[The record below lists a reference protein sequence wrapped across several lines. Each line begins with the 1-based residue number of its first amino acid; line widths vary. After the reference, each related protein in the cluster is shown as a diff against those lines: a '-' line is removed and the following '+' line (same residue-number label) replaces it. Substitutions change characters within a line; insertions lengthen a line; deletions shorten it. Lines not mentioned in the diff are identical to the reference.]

1 MDIKRPSAD
10 IHLNPAAG
18 FEELMELLSLVSAC
32 VGGLPFPFY
41 LPSLPPISP
50 SRSLPVCSTVP
61 DIVAYSVLVCNITH
75 TCGTHWH
82 MPFISGAEDVNLCR
96 QQEARETVNCC
107 NTEDTHTHTHTHA
120 HTHSHAR
127 CGF

>member
-41 LPSLPPISP
+41 LPSLPPFPPLPLCP
-50 SRSLPVCSTVP
+50 SAAQCQTL
-61 DIVAYSVLVCNITH
+61 
-75 TCGTHWH
+75 
-82 MPFISGAEDVNLCR
+82 
-96 QQEARETVNCC
+96 
-107 NTEDTHTHTHTHA
+107 
-120 HTHSHAR
+120 
-127 CGF
+127 